1 MSQIGPRGEKIC
13 SGQDLGPTDEWT
25 VGQTDGQTDY
35 SRPYLTNIYVYSCA
49 KGMQKVTIEH

>member
-25 VGQTDGQTDY
+25 VGRTDGQTDY
-35 SRPYLTNIYVYSCA
+35 SRPYLTNIGIFLC
-49 KGMQKVTIEH
+49 KGYAEGDY